1 MSFPG
6 DKGLP
11 SKTLIEGTKIV
22 RKAKIIPN
30 NVIDKP
36 LMVKGSSSSLSK
48 SLETSLREEKSL
60 NLLSTKCFDVVFLK
74 STYLLKVEY
83 LT

>member
-1 MSFPG
+1 MTSFTG

-22 RKAKIIPN
+22 REAKIIPN

-36 LMVKGSSSSLSK
+36 LMLKGSSSSLSK
-48 SLETSLREEKSL
+48 SLETSLRE
-60 NLLSTKCFDVVFLK
+60 
-74 STYLLKVEY
+74 
-83 LT
+83 